1 MLIST
6 PEVNGMAT
14 PAISLSTFII
24 LSIFCESSDKFLTL
38 RGLSGNFGNSRNG
51 LNVNIKKS
59 IKMIILV
66 VNCGSSSLKYQ
77 LLDMK
82 NDEVYDLLAKGLV
95 ERIGMEVG
103 CLKHQ
108 ASGKEKL
115 VKEMPIADHTVG
127 IQAVIDALLDKEY
140 GVLTT
145 LEDIEAVGHRVVHGA
160 EEFVGSQLITDEVVA
175 QLEKCSVFAPLHNPA
190 NILGIKAVS
199 AVLPTVPQV
208 GVFDTAFHQ
217 TMPAYAYMYAL
228 PYEYYDKYR
237 IRRYGFHG
245 TSHKYVSAKGAKFAG
260 LDLGYSKI
268 ITCHLGNGSSI
279 AAVVNGKSI
288 DTTMGFTPLEGLL
301 MGTRSGSVDPDV
313 VTYIQEKE
321 GLTTAQ
327 MSNILNKKSG
337 FLGLSCVSSD
347 ARDLDEAANEG
358 NPKAKLTLKKL
369 TYEITKYIGAY
380 AAAMNG
386 VDLIVFTGGIG
397 ENNSRLR
404 RRVCENLTYLGVKFD
419 YDANVARGEDT
430 MLTTPD
436 SKVKVALITTNEE
449 LMIARDTMHIVQNEE
464 E

>member
-1 MLIST
+1 M
-6 PEVNGMAT
+6 
-14 PAISLSTFII
+14 
-24 LSIFCESSDKFLTL
+24 
-38 RGLSGNFGNSRNG
+38 
-51 LNVNIKKS
+51 
-59 IKMIILV
+59 
-66 VNCGSSSLKYQ
+66 KYQ

-95 ERIGMEVG
+95 ERIGMETG

-108 ASGKEKL
+108 ATGKDAY
-115 VKEMPIADHTVG
+115 VKEMPIENHTVG
-127 IQAVIDALLDKEY
+127 IKAVLEALLDKEY
-140 GVLTT
+140 GVLET

-160 EEFVGSQLITDEVVA
+160 EEFVCSQLITDEVIA

-190 NILGIKAVS
+190 NILGIKAVT
-199 AVLPTVPQV
+199 AVLPDVPQV

-217 TMPAYAYMYAL
+217 TMPSYAYMYGL
-228 PYEYYDKYR
+228 PYEYYEKYG

-260 LDLGYSKI
+260 LDPENSKV

-288 DTTMGFTPLEGLL
+288 DTTMGFTPLEGLI
-301 MGTRSGSVDPDV
+301 MGTRCGSIDPEV

-321 GLTTAQ
+321 GLTAAQ
-327 MSNILNKKSG
+327 MSTILNKKSG

-347 ARDLDEAANEG
+347 ARDLDNAANEG
-358 NPKAKLTLKKL
+358 DAKAKLVLKKL
-369 TYEITKYIGAY
+369 TYDITKYIGAY

-419 YDANVARGEDT
+419 YDANVVRGEDT
-430 MLTTPD
+430 IITLPD

-449 LMIARDTMHIVQNEE
+449 LMIARDTMNIVLDEE
-464 E
+464 

>member
-1 MLIST
+1 
-6 PEVNGMAT
+6 
-14 PAISLSTFII
+14 
-24 LSIFCESSDKFLTL
+24 
-38 RGLSGNFGNSRNG
+38 
-51 LNVNIKKS
+51 
-59 IKMIILV
+59 MIILV
-66 VNCGSSSLKYQ
+66 LNCGSSSLKYQ

-82 NDEVYDLLAKGLV
+82 GEEVYDLLAKGLV
-95 ERIGMEVG
+95 ERIGMEAG
-103 CLKHQ
+103 CIIHK
-108 ASGKEKL
+108 AAGKDTFER
-115 VKEMPIADHTVG
+115 EMPIADHTVA
-127 IQAVIDALLDKEY
+127 IQAVMDALIDKEF
-140 GVLTT
+140 GVLSS

-160 EEFVGSQLITDEVVA
+160 EEFVGSQLINDAVIA

-199 AVLPTVPQV
+199 AVLPSVPQV

-217 TMPAYAYMYAL
+217 TMPSYAYMYGL
-228 PYEYYDKYR
+228 PYEYYEKYG

-260 LDLGYSKI
+260 LDINYSKI

-288 DTTMGFTPLEGLL
+288 DTTMGFTPLEGLI
-301 MGTRSGSVDPDV
+301 MGTRCGNVDPDV
-313 VTYIQEKE
+313 VTYLQDKE
-321 GLTTAQ
+321 GLSASE
-327 MSNILNKKSG
+327 MSKVLNKKSG

-347 ARDLDEAANEG
+347 ARDLDAAANEG

-369 TYEITKYIGAY
+369 TYDITKFIGAY

-419 YDANVARGEDT
+419 YDANVARGVDVMIT
-430 MLTTPD
+430 LPD
-436 SKVKVALITTNEE
+436 SDVKVAVITTNEE
-449 LMIARDTMHIVQNEE
+449 LMIARDTMNIVQNED
-464 E
+464 

>member
-1 MLIST
+1 
-6 PEVNGMAT
+6 
-14 PAISLSTFII
+14 
-24 LSIFCESSDKFLTL
+24 
-38 RGLSGNFGNSRNG
+38 
-51 LNVNIKKS
+51 
-59 IKMIILV
+59 MIILV
-66 VNCGSSSLKYQ
+66 LNCGSSSLKYQ

-82 NDEVYDLLAKGLV
+82 GDEVYDLLAKGLV

-108 ASGKEKL
+108 ATGKEQL
-115 VKEMPIADHTVG
+115 VKEMPIEDHTVG
-127 IQAVIDALLDKEY
+127 IKAVLDALLDKEF
-140 GVLTT
+140 GVLST

-160 EEFVGSQLITDEVVA
+160 EEFVCSQLITDKVVA

-199 AVLPTVPQV
+199 AVLPSVPQV

-228 PYEYYDKYR
+228 PYEYYEKYGV
-237 IRRYGFHG
+237 RRYGFHG

-260 LDLGYSKI
+260 LDPEYSKV

-288 DTTMGFTPLEGLL
+288 DTTMGFTPLEGLI
-301 MGTRSGSVDPDV
+301 MGTRCGNVDPDV

-321 GLTTAQ
+321 GLSAAE
-327 MSNILNKKSG
+327 MSRVMNKKSG

-347 ARDLDEAANEG
+347 ARDLDAAANDG

-369 TYEITKYIGAY
+369 TYDITKFIGAY

-397 ENNSRLR
+397 ENNCRLR

-419 YDANVARGEDT
+419 YDANVVRGVDT
-430 MLTTPD
+430 MLTLPD

>member
-1 MLIST
+1 
-6 PEVNGMAT
+6 
-14 PAISLSTFII
+14 
-24 LSIFCESSDKFLTL
+24 
-38 RGLSGNFGNSRNG
+38 
-51 LNVNIKKS
+51 
-59 IKMIILV
+59 MIILV
-66 VNCGSSSLKYQ
+66 LNCGSSSLKYQ

-82 NDEVYDLLAKGLV
+82 NEEVYDLLAKGLV

-108 ASGKEKL
+108 ATGKEKFE
-115 VKEMPIADHTVG
+115 KEMPIEDHTVG
-127 IQAVIDALLDKEY
+127 IKAVLDALLDKEY
-140 GVLTT
+140 GVLST

-160 EEFVGSQLITDEVVA
+160 EEFVCSQLITDAVVA

-190 NILGIKAVS
+190 NILGIKAVT

-228 PYEYYDKYR
+228 PHEYYDKYR

-260 LDLGYSKI
+260 LELGYSKI

-288 DTTMGFTPLEGLL
+288 DTTMGFTPLEGLIL
-301 MGTRSGSVDPDV
+301 GTRCGNVDPDV

-321 GLTTAQ
+321 GLTPAE
-327 MSNILNKKSG
+327 MSKVLNKKSG
-337 FLGLSCVSSD
+337 FLGLSGVSSD
-347 ARDLDEAANEG
+347 ARDLNAAANDG
-358 NPKAKLTLKKL
+358 NALAKLTLKKL
-369 TYEITKYIGAY
+369 TYDITKFIGAY

-419 YDANVARGEDT
+419 YDANTVRGEDA
-430 MLTTPD
+430 MLTLPD

-449 LMIARDTMHIVQNEE
+449 LMIARDTMEIVLNEE
-464 E
+464 QL

>member
-1 MLIST
+1 
-6 PEVNGMAT
+6 
-14 PAISLSTFII
+14 
-24 LSIFCESSDKFLTL
+24 
-38 RGLSGNFGNSRNG
+38 
-51 LNVNIKKS
+51 
-59 IKMIILV
+59 MIILV
-66 VNCGSSSLKYQ
+66 LNCGSSSLKYQ

-82 NDEVYDLLAKGLV
+82 NEEVYDLLAKGIV

-108 ASGKEKL
+108 STGKEKL
-115 VKEMPIADHTVG
+115 VREMPMEDHTVA
-127 IQAVIDALLDKEY
+127 IKAVIDALLDKEY
-140 GVLTT
+140 GTLST

-160 EEFVGSQLITDEVVA
+160 EDFVCSQLITDQVVA

-260 LDLGYSKI
+260 LDLNYSKI

-288 DTTMGFTPLEGLL
+288 DTTMGFTPLEGLI
-301 MGTRSGSVDPDV
+301 MGTRCGNVDPDV

-321 GLTTAQ
+321 GLSPAE
-327 MSNILNKKSG
+327 MSKVLNKKSG
-337 FLGLSCVSSD
+337 FIGLSGVSSD
-347 ARDLDEAANEG
+347 ARDLNEAANEG
-358 NPKAKLTLKKL
+358 NAKAKLTLKKL
-369 TYEITKYIGAY
+369 TYDITKFIGAY

-419 YDANVARGEDT
+419 YDANTVRGEDA
-430 MLTTPD
+430 MLTLPD

-449 LMIARDTMHIVQNEE
+449 LMIARDTMEIVLNEE
-464 E
+464 QL

>member
-1 MLIST
+1 
-6 PEVNGMAT
+6 
-14 PAISLSTFII
+14 
-24 LSIFCESSDKFLTL
+24 
-38 RGLSGNFGNSRNG
+38 
-51 LNVNIKKS
+51 
-59 IKMIILV
+59 MIILV
-66 VNCGSSSLKYQ
+66 LNCGSSSLKYQ

-95 ERIGMEVG
+95 ERIGMEIG

-108 ASGKEKL
+108 ATGKEKFE
-115 VKEMPIADHTVG
+115 KEMPIADHTVG
-127 IQAVIDALLDKEY
+127 IKAVLEALLDKEY

-160 EEFVGSQLITDEVVA
+160 EEFVCSQRITDAVVA

-199 AVLPTVPQV
+199 AVLPDVPQV

-217 TMPAYAYMYAL
+217 TMPSYAYMYAL
-228 PYEYYDKYR
+228 PYEYYEKYG
-237 IRRYGFHG
+237 IRRFGIHG

-260 LDLGYSKI
+260 LDINYSKI
-268 ITCHLGNGSSI
+268 ISCHLGNGSSI

-288 DTTMGFTPLEGLL
+288 DTTMGFTPLEGLI
-301 MGTRSGSVDPDV
+301 MGTRCGNVDPDV

-321 GLTTAQ
+321 GLSAAE
-327 MSNILNKKSG
+327 MSKVLNKKSG

-347 ARDLDEAANEG
+347 ARDLDAAANEG
-358 NPKAKLTLKKL
+358 DAKAKLTLKKL
-369 TYEITKYIGAY
+369 TYDITKFIGAY

-386 VDLIVFTGGIG
+386 VDLIIFTGGIG

-419 YDANVARGEDT
+419 YDANVVKGEDV
-430 MLTTPD
+430 MVSLPD
-436 SKVKVALITTNEE
+436 SKVKVAVITTNEE
-449 LMIARDTMHIVQNEE
+449 LMIARDTMNIVQNEE

>member
-1 MLIST
+1 
-6 PEVNGMAT
+6 
-14 PAISLSTFII
+14 
-24 LSIFCESSDKFLTL
+24 
-38 RGLSGNFGNSRNG
+38 
-51 LNVNIKKS
+51 
-59 IKMIILV
+59 MIILV
-66 VNCGSSSLKYQ
+66 LNCGSSSLKYQ

-108 ASGKEKL
+108 AAGKEKFE
-115 VKEMPIADHTVG
+115 KEMPIENHTVG
-127 IQAVIDALLDKEY
+127 IKAVLDALLDNEH
-140 GVLTT
+140 GVLST

-160 EEFVGSQLITDEVVA
+160 EEFVCSQLITDKVVA

-199 AVLPTVPQV
+199 EVLPTVPQV

-217 TMPAYAYMYAL
+217 SMPSHAYMYGL
-228 PYEYYDKYR
+228 PYEYYEKYG

-260 LDLGYSKI
+260 LDLENSKI

-279 AAVVNGKSI
+279 AAVLNGKSV
-288 DTTMGFTPLEGLL
+288 DTTMGFTPLEGLI

-321 GLTTAQ
+321 GLSAAE
-327 MSNILNKKSG
+327 MSKVLNKKSG
-337 FLGLSCVSSD
+337 FLGLSCLSSD
-347 ARDLDEAANEG
+347 ARDLDDAANEG
-358 NPKAKLTLKKL
+358 NPKAKLVLKKL

-404 RRVCENLTYLGVKFD
+404 RRVCENLAFLGLKFD
-419 YDANVARGEDT
+419 YDANAVRGVDT
-430 MLTTPD
+430 IITLPD
-436 SKVKVALITTNEE
+436 SQVKAALITTNEE

>member
-1 MLIST
+1 
-6 PEVNGMAT
+6 
-14 PAISLSTFII
+14 
-24 LSIFCESSDKFLTL
+24 
-38 RGLSGNFGNSRNG
+38 
-51 LNVNIKKS
+51 
-59 IKMIILV
+59 MIILV
-66 VNCGSSSLKYQ
+66 LNCGSSSLKYQ

-82 NDEVYDLLAKGLV
+82 DDEVYDLLAKGLV

-103 CLKHQ
+103 CIKHQ
-108 ASGKEKL
+108 ATGKEKYE
-115 VKEMPIADHTVG
+115 KEMPIEDHTVG
-127 IQAVIDALLDKEY
+127 IKAVIDALLDKEH
-140 GVLTT
+140 GVLSS

-160 EEFVGSQLITDEVVA
+160 EEFVCSQLITDKVIA

-190 NILGIKAVS
+190 NILGIRAVS

-217 TMPAYAYMYAL
+217 TMPSYAYMYGL
-228 PYEYYDKYR
+228 PYEYYEKYG

-245 TSHKYVSAKGAKFAG
+245 TSHKYVSAKGARFAG
-260 LDLGYSKI
+260 LDINNSKI

-279 AAVVNGKSI
+279 AAVLNGKSI
-288 DTTMGFTPLEGLL
+288 DTTMGFTPLEGLI
-301 MGTRSGSVDPDV
+301 MGTRSGSVDPEV

-321 GLTTAQ
+321 GLTAAE
-327 MSNILNKKSG
+327 MSKVLNKKSG

-347 ARDLDEAANEG
+347 ARDLDAAANDG
-358 NPKAKLTLKKL
+358 NERAKLTLKKL

-380 AAAMNG
+380 SAAMNG

-404 RRVCENLTYLGVKFD
+404 RRVCENLSYLGVNFD
-419 YDANVARGEDT
+419 YDANVVRGEDT
-430 MLTTPD
+430 IITLPD

>member
-1 MLIST
+1 
-6 PEVNGMAT
+6 
-14 PAISLSTFII
+14 
-24 LSIFCESSDKFLTL
+24 
-38 RGLSGNFGNSRNG
+38 
-51 LNVNIKKS
+51 
-59 IKMIILV
+59 MIILV

-82 NDEVYDLLAKGLV
+82 NEEVYDLLAKGLV

-108 ASGKEKL
+108 ATGKETL
-115 VKEMPIADHTVG
+115 VKEMPIADHTIG

-140 GVLTT
+140 GVLNT

-160 EEFVGSQLITDEVVA
+160 EDFVCSQLITDEVVA

-190 NILGIKAVS
+190 NILGIRAVS
-199 AVLPTVPQV
+199 AVLPSVPQV

-321 GLTTAQ
+321 GLSAAE
-327 MSNILNKKSG
+327 MSKVLNKKSG

-347 ARDLDEAANEG
+347 ARDLDAAANEG
-358 NPKAKLTLKKL
+358 DAKAKLTLKKL

-430 MLTTPD
+430 MLTLPD

-449 LMIARDTMHIVQNEE
+449 LMIARDTMNIVQNEE
-464 E
+464 

>member
-1 MLIST
+1 
-6 PEVNGMAT
+6 
-14 PAISLSTFII
+14 
-24 LSIFCESSDKFLTL
+24 
-38 RGLSGNFGNSRNG
+38 
-51 LNVNIKKS
+51 
-59 IKMIILV
+59 MIILV

-82 NDEVYDLLAKGLV
+82 NEEVYDLLAKGLV

-108 ASGKEKL
+108 ATGKETL

-140 GVLTT
+140 GVLNT

-160 EEFVGSQLITDEVVA
+160 EDFVCSQLITDEVIA

-190 NILGIKAVS
+190 NILGIRAVS
-199 AVLPTVPQV
+199 AVLPSVPQV

-321 GLTTAQ
+321 GLSAAE
-327 MSNILNKKSG
+327 MSKVRNKKSG

-347 ARDLDEAANEG
+347 ARDLDAAANEG
-358 NPKAKLTLKKL
+358 DAKAKLTLKKL

-430 MLTTPD
+430 MLTLPD

-449 LMIARDTMHIVQNEE
+449 LMIARDTMNIVQNEE
-464 E
+464 